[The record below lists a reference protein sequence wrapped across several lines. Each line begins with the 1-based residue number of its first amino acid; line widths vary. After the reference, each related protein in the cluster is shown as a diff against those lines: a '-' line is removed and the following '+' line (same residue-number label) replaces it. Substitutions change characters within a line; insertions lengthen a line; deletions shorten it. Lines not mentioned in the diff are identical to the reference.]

1 LKSQKK
7 ILIVE
12 NLMHFWQVDD
22 IYKIFSKNFN
32 CHVILPRN
40 FKHIPKLKKNIISS
54 HFRYFIYLHV
64 LFIGRKYDY
73 IYLCSCPEYPDYPNN
88 FKNFLIYVQQLL
100 IFILLI
106 IFFRKKIITYVRG
119 LHRIF
124 PDVHEN
130 YIIKFFIYLRY
141 KIFQLLNI
149 FVFENKNLAQI
160 FESKFKKKKIKLTTI
175 YTRYYDKNLSYKK
188 NFNKNLIIGILGA
201 IDPIRKDYNLFLS
214 NLFEHRDLVSVKFLG
229 RYYKNLSEKVI
240 ESFKGFNIE
249 YQSNFINEQD
259 FLKIGKE
266 CNILI
271 SLNKEEKY
279 YGHYKGTGSF
289 GDAMYL
295 QKALIIPSFTDPINE
310 FSDFCYYYKD
320 YNDFKLLIQKIL
332 NREVNLDAKFDN
344 FDLDNCSKKIFNDL
358 NI

>member
-1 LKSQKK
+1 
-7 ILIVE
+7 
-12 NLMHFWQVDD
+12 MHFWQIDD
-22 IYKIFSKNFN
+22 ICKIFSKNFD
-32 CHVILPRN
+32 CYVILPRN
-40 FKHIPKLKKNIISS
+40 FKHIPNLKKNIISS

-88 FKNFLIYVQQLL
+88 FKNFLIYVQQLS
-100 IFILLI
+100 IFLLLI

-124 PDVHEN
+124 PDIHNN
-130 YIIKFFIYLRY
+130 YMIKFFIYFRY

-149 FVFENKNLAQI
+149 FVLENKNLTQI
-160 FESKFKKKKIKLTTI
+160 FRLKFKKKQINVSTI

-188 NFNKNLIIGILGA
+188 NFNKNLIIGILGG

-214 NLFEHRDLVSVKFLG
+214 NLFEYRDLITVKFLG
-229 RYYKNLSEKVI
+229 RFYKNFSEEVI
-240 ESFKGFNIE
+240 KSFKNFNIE
-249 YQSNFINEQD
+249 YQSKFLSEQD
-259 FLKIGKE
+259 FLKIGQD
-266 CNILI
+266 CHVLI

-295 QKALIIPSFTDPINE
+295 QKALIIPSFADPINE

-320 YNDFKLLIQKIL
+320 YKDFKLLIQKIL
-332 NREVNLDAKFDN
+332 NKEVTLEPKFDN